1 MRKRQLELVR
11 QAAVLVEQLR
21 AELPHLL
28 AVAVIEVATGTSLA
42 AHSVLPEQDWRA
54 AARFQARLVQGK
66 QEALAALALPD
77 EQLEDILITLSS
89 QLHLLRLTSTGEQ
102 LISLVVDAN
111 TTNLALAR
119 DILRTQ
125 AEQLDTVPVL
135 RAA

>member
-1 MRKRQLELVR
+1 MRKRQLELTR
-11 QAAVLVEQLR
+11 QATNLVEQLR

-28 AVAVIEVATGTSLA
+28 AVAVVEVATGTSLA
-42 AHSVLPEQDWRA
+42 AYSVLPEQDWRA
-54 AARFQARLVQGK
+54 AAGFQARLVQGK
-66 QEALAALALPD
+66 QEALAALALPN

-119 DILRTQ
+119 GILRTLT
-125 AEQLDTVPVL
+125 EQLETAPVL